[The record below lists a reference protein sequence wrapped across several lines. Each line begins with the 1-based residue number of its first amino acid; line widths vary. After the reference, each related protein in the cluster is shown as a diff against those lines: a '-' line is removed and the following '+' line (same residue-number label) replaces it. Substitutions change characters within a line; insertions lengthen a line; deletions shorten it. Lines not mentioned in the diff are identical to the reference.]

1 MDSLIHLIYASTAT
15 RPLDKRQLVELL
27 AKARDANARIDVSG
41 MLLHE
46 AGNFFQVL
54 EGPAN
59 VVEALFAK
67 ICADDRH
74 GRPIKIMQEPIA
86 QRSFADWTMA
96 FSNVTRAELD
106 AIDGANDFF
115 GRGSMFAQMGN
126 GRAKKLVAA
135 FGQGRWRSKIVPRV
149 ANATPEASSCHPQ

>member
-15 RPLDKRQLVELL
+15 RPFDKEQLVELL
-27 AKARDANARIDVSG
+27 EQSRGANARIDVSG

-54 EGPAN
+54 EGRAA

-74 GRPIKIMQEPIA
+74 ERPIKIMQEPIA
-86 QRSFADWTMA
+86 ERSFGDWTMA
-96 FSNVTRAELD
+96 FSDITRAELD
-106 AIDGANDFF
+106 AIDGTNDFF
-115 GRGSMFAQMGN
+115 GRGLMFVQMGN

-149 ANATPEASSCHPQ
+149 TKAATQACSCPPH